1 MFTQTGTGFDS
12 LVLGRMHENYLDL
25 IKNQKL
31 TEFYWDMFGKGNLNK
46 SLLTHIKSLH
56 YGYIMFLQDLEDSP
70 KTVMPQFI
78 TKLNE
83 ILKEIKHKN
92 ILFLF
97 VDDFKYRN
105 DNIFS
110 CMDTIMGKFNER

>member
-1 MFTQTGTGFDS
+1 
-12 LVLGRMHENYLDL
+12 
-25 IKNQKL
+25 
-31 TEFYWDMFGKGNLNK
+31 
-46 SLLTHIKSLH
+46 
-56 YGYIMFLQDLEDSP
+56 MFLQDLEDSP